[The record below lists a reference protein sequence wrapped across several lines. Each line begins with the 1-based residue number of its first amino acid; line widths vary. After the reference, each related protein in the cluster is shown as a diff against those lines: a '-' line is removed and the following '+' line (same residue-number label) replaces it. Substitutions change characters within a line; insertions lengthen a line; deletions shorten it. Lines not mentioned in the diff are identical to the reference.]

1 MEGGAA
7 LQECLCS
14 GHQHLPAQPLLDS
27 SMTIPGGYTHFTDGQ
42 VEAWFRETHLLAS
55 RQRSGWIRSQNLRF
69 WHVGPALPDRFSAYL
84 HVQVLQSARNVQNET
99 GSWVRHLGCHMPP
112 CVPQGV
118 AQQQVWVD
126 GFDWPVQGLRSIPLL
141 LCPMA
146 PYSRRQPQVPPRGRE
161 CKLYPPPCRGPFP
174 EALAACLPAL
184 IGKE

>member
-1 MEGGAA
+1 
-7 LQECLCS
+7 
-14 GHQHLPAQPLLDS
+14 
-27 SMTIPGGYTHFTDGQ
+27 MTIPGGYTHFTDGQ

-126 GFDWPVQGLRSIPLL
+126 GLAGQSRDSAPSRCSSAPWLHIPEG
-141 LCPMA
+141 
-146 PYSRRQPQVPPRGRE
+146 SR
-161 CKLYPPPCRGPFP
+161 KSHP
-174 EALAACLPAL
+174 EAESASCTLRPAGDLSLKPWLPACLLSLARSDFSWGCIAVGAGCSLPIPAAA
-184 IGKE
+184 IDAPG